1 MWTKQLTVMVPLS
14 MSFSMV
20 MRRGQPE
27 DSSFNWYSCKFWGSS
42 PKFDYIFVVVI
53 IPAVFFVFS
62 FFVFLIGGKLWL
74 KVASPKAGFG
84 LLTTDYIKTKG
95 VKALEKEMYWN
106 SQSF

>member
-53 IPAVFFVFS
+53 IPAVFLFL
-62 FFVFLIGGKLWL
+62 VFLF
-74 KVASPKAGFG
+74 S
-84 LLTTDYIKTKG
+84 LLVESYG
-95 VKALEKEMYWN
+95 SRLLPQRQVLV
-106 SQSF
+106 S